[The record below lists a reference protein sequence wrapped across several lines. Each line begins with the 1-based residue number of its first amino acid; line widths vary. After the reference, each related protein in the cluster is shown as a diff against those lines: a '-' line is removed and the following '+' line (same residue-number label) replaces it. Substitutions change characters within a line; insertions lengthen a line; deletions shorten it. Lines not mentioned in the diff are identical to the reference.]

1 MILIESTQPEIVN
14 DVESGKKVKKIVG
27 PFLQFDKENGNRRV
41 YPEKVMDKAVSRYKK
56 EYIDQ
61 RRALGE
67 MNHPSG
73 QLSVNPERACILTE
87 KLEKDGKYYI
97 GTAKVLS
104 TPLGKLLECLLD
116 DGVKIGVSSR
126 GSGDTTNRGGV
137 TYVAD
142 NFVLSVAA
150 DVVFNPS
157 AQDAFV
163 ECIMEDKEYVRYGE
177 ILVEKSLYDFRETI
191 RRAPSTKLEQAKLQ
205 VFQKFLNSL

>member
-137 TYVAD
+137 TYVGD

>member
-14 DVESGKKVKKIVG
+14 DVEAGKKVKKIVG
-27 PFLQFDKENGNRRV
+27 PFLQFDMENGNRRV

-87 KLEKDGKYYI
+87 KLEKEGKYYI

-137 TYVAD
+137 TYVGD

>member
-87 KLEKDGKYYI
+87 KLEKDDKYYI

-137 TYVAD
+137 TYVGD
-142 NFVLSVAA
+142 NLVLSVAA

>member
-1 MILIESTQPEIVN
+1 
-14 DVESGKKVKKIVG
+14 
-27 PFLQFDKENGNRRV
+27 
-41 YPEKVMDKAVSRYKK
+41 
-56 EYIDQ
+56 
-61 RRALGE
+61 
-67 MNHPSG
+67 
-73 QLSVNPERACILTE
+73 
-87 KLEKDGKYYI
+87 
-97 GTAKVLS
+97 
-104 TPLGKLLECLLD
+104 LD